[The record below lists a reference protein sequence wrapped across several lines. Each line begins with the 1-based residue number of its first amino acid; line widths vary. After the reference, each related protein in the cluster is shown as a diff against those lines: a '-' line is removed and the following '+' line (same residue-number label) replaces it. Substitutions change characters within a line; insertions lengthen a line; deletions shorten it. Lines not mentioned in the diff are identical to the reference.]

1 MLRKESASLC
11 ENERNLPEYPANI
24 WKLSNS
30 WLSVHSVLVENCEIS
45 VMSSRRHLNVVW
57 MFYVVWEFIAR
68 GCITMFL

>member
-11 ENERNLPEYPANI
+11 ENERNLSEYPGNI

-45 VMSSRRHLNVVW
+45 VMSSCRHLNVVW
-57 MFYVVWEFIAR
+57 MF
-68 GCITMFL
+68 

>member
-11 ENERNLPEYPANI
+11 ENERNLPGNI

-30 WLSVHSVLVENCEIS
+30 WLSVHSVLVENCDIS

-57 MFYVVWEFIAR
+57 MF
-68 GCITMFL
+68 

>member
-45 VMSSRRHLNVVW
+45 VMSSRCHLNVVW

-68 GCITMFL
+68 GCITLFL